1 MAKCG
6 FCYEEVSIDDF
17 VSDKIFSFTTKV
29 AHVKQY
35 ILMFEC
41 PHYKSV
47 LGFAHM
53 GG

>member
-6 FCYEEVSIDDF
+6 FCNENVSIDDF
-17 VSDKIFSFTTKV
+17 VSDKIFSFTTK
-29 AHVKQY
+29 ASHVERRL
-35 ILMFEC
+35 IMFEC
-41 PHYKSV
+41 PHFKSV